1 MKLYIVYCHCLR
13 CMELILSEN
22 VYDLYKMYHMMLK
35 MCEIICLSV
44 QTISINCM

>member
-35 MCEIICLSV
+35 MCEIVLYASPYKLY
-44 QTISINCM
+44 Q